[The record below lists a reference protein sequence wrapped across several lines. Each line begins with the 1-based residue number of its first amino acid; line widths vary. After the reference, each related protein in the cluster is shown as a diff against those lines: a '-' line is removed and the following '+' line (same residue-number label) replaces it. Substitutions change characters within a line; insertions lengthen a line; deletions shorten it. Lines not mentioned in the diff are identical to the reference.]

1 MKLTY
6 AQLGQ
11 VFETRDSDQL
21 ALNEVHGPTDQDQDA
36 IKGAVKVLATAFGL
50 HEKSIHYLLQNGW
63 SQSLQDSFAGPRAKA
78 IKDREDEAT
87 IEAVI
92 LSSIAKRVESIK
104 AGLLSAS
111 GSNGRDPIKTVA
123 KDLLQKKA
131 DSLDKRL
138 PKDKNALA
146 KLIDSYIS
154 ANRPAIDAE
163 IRKRRLS
170 GQDEVSLDDIL
181 AE

>member
-11 VFETRDSDQL
+11 TFETKDCSEDDLVR
-21 ALNEVHGPTDQDQDA
+21 
-36 IKGAVKVLATAFGL
+36 GAVKVLADGFGL
-50 HEKSIHYLLQNGW
+50 HEQSIHYLLQNGW

-87 IEAVI
+87 IEEVV

-131 DSLDKRL
+131 DSLGKRL

-146 KLIDSYIS
+146 KLIDTYIATS
-154 ANRPAIDAE
+154 RPTIDAE
-163 IRKRRLS
+163 IRKRRLF

>member
-11 VFETRDSDQL
+11 TFETADSDQL
-21 ALNEVHGPTDQDQDA
+21 ATQPGYEGVVD
-36 IKGAVKVLATAFGL
+36 GAVKALAIGLGL

-78 IKDREDEAT
+78 KADKEDD
-87 IEAVI
+87 AVVEEII

-131 DSLDKRL
+131 ESLGKRL
-138 PKDKNALA
+138 PKDKDKLA
-146 KLIDSYIS
+146 KLVDVYIA
-154 ANRPAIDAE
+154 ANRQSIDAE
-163 IRKRRLS
+163 IRKRRIS

>member
-11 VFETRDSDQL
+11 TFETF
-21 ALNEVHGPTDQDQDA
+21 GPENYEPDLVNGA
-36 IKGAVKVLATAFGL
+36 IKVLSSALGL

-78 IKDREDEAT
+78 IKDREDEST
-87 IEAVI
+87 IEEVVLA
-92 LSSIAKRVESIK
+92 SIAKRVESIK

-131 DSLDKRL
+131 ESLGKRL
-138 PKDKNALA
+138 PKDKDVLA
-146 KLIDSYIS
+146 KLIDSYI
-154 ANRPAIDAE
+154 ATNRQSIDAE

-170 GQDEVSLDDIL
+170 GQEEVDLSDIIG
-181 AE
+181 